1 MLQQEFF
8 RQKLACA
15 YFFFIPSLAYG
26 ILTSRLPALKI
37 AMQANDSQIGYTLL
51 ALGIA
56 TLCGLF
62 SADFL
67 IRRYNAKLVTMA
79 AAVFMSVAMIIA
91 GFAAN
96 YWQFT
101 IFCLIAGLGVGLCDV
116 GMNALGIHLEQT
128 SKILCL
134 SFLHAC
140 SSIGGAAGAISGSIC
155 AEFDIDPFW
164 NFVLVLGVWLAFCQL
179 AFRNIQEDKATA
191 KKAASPLPVGKIPL
205 FVCLCGAL
213 SLLCH
218 IVEGSTAEWGSLLL
232 TTVKRA
238 SQEEAAL
245 VFACFTSAMVVCRL
259 FSDRIRSRFSDFQ
272 LTFFGSLIGAAGM
285 ALVLISSWPLVCLAG
300 YAIMGV
306 GVAPI
311 TPLLFSRAGATPSVS
326 PGRASAVVSL
336 FAYSGLLFFPPFIGI
351 MANRLGLLQTL
362 WVIVA
367 ICLLMTLGSR
377 ILKK

>member
-1 MLQQEFF
+1 MQQQEFF
-8 RQKLACA
+8 RRRLACA
-15 YFFFIPSLAYG
+15 YFFVMPSLAYG

-37 AMQANDSQIGYTLL
+37 ALQANDSQIGYTLL
-51 ALGIA
+51 GLGVA

-62 SADFL
+62 GCNFL
-67 IRRYNAKLVTMA
+67 IHRYNAKIITALA
-79 AAVFMSVAMIIA
+79 AAFLACAMSIA
-91 GFAAN
+91 GFASS

-101 IFCLIAGLGVGLCDV
+101 AFCLLAGFGVGLCDV

-134 SFLHAC
+134 AFLHAC

-155 AEFDIDPFW
+155 AEFSIGPFW
-164 NFVLVLGVWLAFCQL
+164 NFVIALGFWLCLWPWAFKNLQ
-179 AFRNIQEDKATA
+179 ADKETA
-191 KKAASPLPVGKIPL
+191 KQATSPLPKGKISL
-205 FVCLCGAL
+205 FVFLCGAL

-232 TTVKRA
+232 TTVKKA

-245 VFACFTSAMVVCRL
+245 VFACFTGAMVICRL
-259 FSDRIRSRFSDFQ
+259 FSDRLRSRFSDFQ
-272 LTFFGSLIGAAGM
+272 LAFYGSLIGAAGM
-285 ALVLISSWPLVCLAG
+285 SLVLLSSQPLLCLAG
-300 YAIMGV
+300 YAIMGL

-311 TPLLFSRAGATPSVS
+311 TPLLFSRAGAS
-326 PGRASAVVSL
+326 PGITPGAASSVVSL
-336 FAYSGLLFFPPFIGI
+336 FAYSGLLFFPPFLGI
-351 MANRLGLLQTL
+351 LANRYGLLPTM

-367 ICLLMTLGSR
+367 ICLAMAAGSR